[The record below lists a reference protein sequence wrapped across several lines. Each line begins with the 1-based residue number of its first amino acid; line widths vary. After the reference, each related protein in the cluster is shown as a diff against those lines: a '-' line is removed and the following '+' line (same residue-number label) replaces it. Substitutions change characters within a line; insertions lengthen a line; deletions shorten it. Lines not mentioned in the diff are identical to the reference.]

1 MTIQEISKK
10 VNSILEQNEKENV
23 KRCTVTQLEAI
34 MVTLSLNYAEELLE
48 VVVNDTVGTET
59 YESINSFDLLQ
70 ETINM
75 NYTLFG
81 EKEVKLNLIDKTFI
95 ETSESFWMHY
105 IMETA
110 ISVLVQMPK
119 SSPNLYQRMQILVA
133 EQLVVEEKVHN
144 SLMKS
149 PLDILYKKY
158 MQVMDTCLHNLKL
171 DDDKV
176 DYDSTVYTKEEVILD
191 LKFGAVA
198 DYLAKHSGELQIP
211 IADYVEN
218 LGEIGMY
225 EIARIMNYSAVL
237 FLSYRYNV
245 NVLDLRNF
253 IKEHSN

>member
-1 MTIQEISKK
+1 
-10 VNSILEQNEKENV
+10 
-23 KRCTVTQLEAI
+23 
-34 MVTLSLNYAEELLE
+34 
-48 VVVNDTVGTET
+48 
-59 YESINSFDLLQ
+59 
-70 ETINM
+70 
-75 NYTLFG
+75 
-81 EKEVKLNLIDKTFI
+81 
-95 ETSESFWMHY
+95 
-105 IMETA
+105 
-110 ISVLVQMPK
+110 
-119 SSPNLYQRMQILVA
+119 
-133 EQLVVEEKVHN
+133 
-144 SLMKS
+144 
-149 PLDILYKKY
+149 
-158 MQVMDTCLHNLKL
+158 MDTCLHNLKL

>member
-1 MTIQEISKK
+1 
-10 VNSILEQNEKENV
+10 
-23 KRCTVTQLEAI
+23 
-34 MVTLSLNYAEELLE
+34 
-48 VVVNDTVGTET
+48 
-59 YESINSFDLLQ
+59 
-70 ETINM
+70 
-75 NYTLFG
+75 
-81 EKEVKLNLIDKTFI
+81 
-95 ETSESFWMHY
+95 
-105 IMETA
+105 META

-211 IADYVEN
+211 IADYVAN